1 MMSLHS
7 ALRAQMGVAVPAL
20 SIPKEESRSSEPCL
34 LFFGI
39 VDFLQVCHSCH
50 LLCCCETFWLTRSD
64 LECKEEVLVALPG
77 PAVTVPAPAAQMHA
91 CMLSI

>member
-39 VDFLQVCHSCH
+39 VDFLQVCLACRLKRSCSKRQEAS
-50 LLCCCETFWLTRSD
+50 LS
-64 LECKEEVLVALPG
+64 
-77 PAVTVPAPAAQMHA
+77 AVRKHW
-91 CMLSI
+91 